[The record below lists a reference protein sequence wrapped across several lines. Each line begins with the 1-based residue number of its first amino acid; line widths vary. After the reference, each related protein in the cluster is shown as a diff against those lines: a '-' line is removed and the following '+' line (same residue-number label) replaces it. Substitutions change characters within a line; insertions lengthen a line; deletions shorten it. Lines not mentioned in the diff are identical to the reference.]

1 MSHITNIQFSWSKL
15 VPNYFSLTNTLLLG
29 TSKTENKRPAIIE
42 LYNYTKGGTDIE
54 DQCMGNYTTKMK
66 SRKWTMNVFCYLLDT
81 ARVNAQSVY
90 CKVKKKNVRE
100 SNSYKFA
107 MDLAKALITPH
118 ILRREKNP
126 KGLQSPTLHKMAL
139 VLARDLNLP
148 KKREA
153 PIQID
158 RFESFVEKEHAKRC
172 YMCVNALP
180 TTGYSKLH
188 NNLNKVQTQCGTCG
202 KGVCKKHMI
211 NCCQTC
217 ARSFAL
223 ENQDEA
229 RFHRRAETEFD

>member
-1 MSHITNIQFSWSKL
+1 VHFQEQS
-15 VPNYFSLTNTLLLG
+15 NTLLLG

-42 LYNYTKGGTDIE
+42 LYNYIKGGTDIE

-66 SRKWTMNVFCYLLDT
+66 SRKWTMNCFCYLLDT
-81 ARVNAQSVY
+81 ARVNGQSVY
-90 CKVKKKNVRE
+90 CLVKEENVRR

-107 MDLAKALITPH
+107 MDLAKALIIPH

-126 KGLQSPTLHKMAL
+126 QGLQSTILHKMAL
-139 VLARDLNLP
+139 VLDRNLNLP

-158 RFESFVEKEHAKRC
+158 RFESFVDREHAKRC

-188 NNLNKVQTQCGTCG
+188 SAISKVQTQCGTCG
-202 KGVCKKHMI
+202 KAICKKHMI
-211 NCCQTC
+211 NCCQSC
-217 ARSFAL
+217 ARSFAV

-229 RFHRRAETEFD
+229 RSHRRAEVEFD